1 MTNEKQLFRKLGGW
15 LGTFACAGLLA
26 ACGGGGGSPGTGPG
40 GVTPT
45 PKVASVVL
53 TASAASM
60 PSSGLD
66 GTEVTLTA
74 VVKDG
79 SNNVLPNQTVSFKA
93 DSGNISNTTRTTDA
107 NGTVTEKINTK
118 GNPAPRTITISA
130 SAGGVNSNEV
140 KVNVV
145 AASQTLTL
153 TTDSGTLQSSGAAGS
168 EVTVTA
174 LVKDS
179 NNTVMPNVKVD
190 LAADSGS
197 LTAGT
202 RITDASGR
210 VTEKLSTGNDAK
222 SRTIKIT
229 ATIAGVAPVSTQVN
243 VVGTQLQINASSSV
257 SVGTST
263 DVTVKL
269 VDSAGNALIG
279 KAVTFSATRNQLSVK
294 GGGAAVTNSAGQ
306 LTLSYVAATAGSDII
321 SVSAMGETANSP
333 VNVSNA
339 NFTVAAVNGS
349 GAVQSLAAINQCH
362 PVLVHS
368 DTGGTP
374 TGGSVTI
381 SSSRGT
387 VYSNATCTTPL
398 VVALPLVSGNATAYV
413 SAGSPG
419 VATLSAVTTSNNA
432 TAQGTVEFV
441 APLLSTATIS
451 VQADPS
457 VVGANAPGST
467 SQQAT
472 IRAVVRDGTASN
484 NLVKNATVAFTITS
498 DPTGGTLTQP
508 AVVVTGSDGAATVSY
523 IAGTSSSAANG
534 VQIRAQIQGG
544 SNAAATVALTV
555 GQKALFISAGTG
567 NSISTP
573 DSATYQQDYT
583 VLVTDAAGNAKSGV
597 NVTASVRPRNYK
609 KGVLVY
615 LEPDG
620 PWSQILTD
628 VVSCANEDTDGSGI
642 LTPAKD
648 INNNGRLDPGIPITV
663 TSSGTTD
670 SGGRATISL
679 IYPRDRAKWL
689 TVDLTITGQTA
700 GTEARYVGFIQL
712 TGLAT
717 DYTNKN
723 IDPPGRIS
731 PYGTAA
737 LCTDPN

>member
-1 MTNEKQLFRKLGGW
+1 MMTEKHVFRKLSGW
-15 LGTFACAGLLA
+15 LGTVACAGLLA

-40 GVTPT
+40 GVTPAA
-45 PKVASVVL
+45 KVASVVL

-74 VVKDG
+74 VVKDS

-93 DSGNISNTTRTTDA
+93 DSGNISSTTRTTDA

-118 GNPAPRTITISA
+118 GNATARTITVSA
-130 SAGGVNSNEV
+130 SASGVNSNEV
-140 KVNVV
+140 KINVV
-145 AASQTLTL
+145 TASQTLTL

-202 RITDASGR
+202 RITDATGR
-210 VTEKLSTGNDAK
+210 VTEKLSTGADAR
-222 SRTIKIT
+222 SRVIKIT
-229 ATIAGVAPVSTQVN
+229 AAIAGVAPVTTQVN
-243 VVGTQLQINASSSV
+243 VVGSQLQINASSSV

-279 KAVTFSATRNQLSVK
+279 KSVTFSATRNQLSVK
-294 GGGAAVTNSAGQ
+294 GGAAAVTNAAGQ
-306 LTLSYVAATAGSDII
+306 LTLTYTAATAGSDVI
-321 SVSAMGETANSP
+321 SVSAMGETANAAIT
-333 VNVSNA
+333 VSNT
-339 NFTVAAVNGS
+339 NFSVAVT
-349 GAVQSLAAINQCH
+349 GAGGTQGLASINQCH
-362 PVLVHS
+362 PVAIHS

-374 TGGSVTI
+374 TGGSVTV

-387 VYSNATCTTPL
+387 VYSDAACQSPL
-398 VVALPLVSGNATAYV
+398 TVALPLVSGNATAYV
-413 SAGSPG
+413 SASSPG
-419 VATLSAVTTSNNA
+419 VATLTATTTSNSA
-432 TAQGTVEFV
+432 TAQGQVEFV
-441 APLLSTATIS
+441 APLLSTATIN

-467 SQQAT
+467 SQQAA

-484 NLVKNATVAFTITS
+484 NLVKNAAVAFTIIS
-498 DPTGGTLTQP
+498 DPTGGALTQP
-508 AVVVTGSDGAATVSY
+508 AVVITGSDGAATVSY
-523 IAGTSSSAANG
+523 IAGTSSSASNG

-544 SNAAATVALTV
+544 SNASSVVSLTV

-567 NSISTP
+567 NSIATP
-573 DSATYQQDYT
+573 DSATYRQDYT
-583 VLVTDAAGNAKSGV
+583 VFVTDAAGNAKAGV
-597 NVTASVRPRNYK
+597 NVTASVRPRYYK
-609 KGVLVY
+609 KGSLVFFA
-615 LEPDG
+615 PDG
-620 PWSQILTD
+620 PWGQVPAD
-628 VVSCANEDTDGSGI
+628 VTTCPNEDTDGSGI
-642 LTPAKD
+642 LTSAKD
-648 INNNGRLDPGIPITV
+648 TNGNGRLDPGIPITV

-670 SGGRATISL
+670 AGGRAVISL
-679 IYPRDRAKWL
+679 TYPRDRANWL
-689 TVDLTITGQTA
+689 AVDLTITGATA
-700 GTEARYVGFIQL
+700 GTETRYVGFVPL
-712 TGLAT
+712 MGLSS
-717 DYTNKN
+717 DYTNRN
-723 IDPPGRIS
+723 VTPPGQAS
-731 PYGTAA
+731 PYGTAS

>member
-1 MTNEKQLFRKLGGW
+1 MTIEKQILRKLGGW
-15 LGTFACAGLLA
+15 LGTFACASLLA

-53 TASAASM
+53 TASGTSM

-107 NGTVTEKINTK
+107 NGIVTEKINTK
-118 GNPAPRTITISA
+118 GNATPRTITISA
-130 SAGGVNSNEV
+130 SAGGVNSNDV

-210 VTEKLSTGNDAK
+210 VIEKLSTGNDAR

-263 DVTVKL
+263 DITVKL

-279 KAVTFSATRNQLSVK
+279 KAVTFTSTRNQLSVK
-294 GGGAAVTNSAGQ
+294 GGGAAVTNAAGQ
-306 LTLSYVAATAGSDII
+306 LTLTYAATTAGNDTI
-321 SVSAMGETANSP
+321 SVSAMGETANAP

-339 NFTVAAVNGS
+339 NFTVVVVNGG
-349 GAVQSLAAINQCH
+349 GAVQTLASINQCH
-362 PVLVHS
+362 RVVVHS

-374 TGGSVTI
+374 TGGSVTV

-387 VYSNATCTTPL
+387 VYSNSACSTPL
-398 VVALPLVSGNATAYV
+398 VVALPLVNGDATAYV
-413 SAGSPG
+413 SASSPG
-419 VATLSAVTTSNNA
+419 VATLTASTSANSA
-432 TAQGTVEFV
+432 TAQGQVEFV
-441 APLLSTATIS
+441 APLLATATIN

-472 IRAVVRDGTASN
+472 IRAVVRDGTPSN
-484 NLVKNATVAFTITS
+484 NLVKNAAVAFTIIN

-508 AVVVTGSDGAATVSY
+508 AVVLTGSDGGATVSY
-523 IAGTSSSAANG
+523 IAGTSSSSANG

-544 SNAAATVALTV
+544 SNASSVVSLTV

-567 NSISTP
+567 NTIATP
-573 DSATYQQDYT
+573 DSATYRQDYT
-583 VLVTDAAGNAKSGV
+583 VFVTDAAGNAKAGV
-597 NVTASVRPRNYK
+597 NVTASVRPRYYM
-609 KGVLVY
+609 KGT
-615 LEPDG
+615 LEFAGTEG
-620 PWSQILTD
+620 PWDYDLLHL
-628 VVSCANEDTDGSGI
+628 VSCPNEDTDGSGI
-642 LTPAKD
+642 LTSAKD
-648 INNNGRLDPGIPITV
+648 TNGNGRLDPGIPITV

-670 SGGRATISL
+670 AGGRASISL
-679 IYPRDRAKWL
+679 TYPRDRAKWL
-689 TVDLTITGQTA
+689 GVDLTITGQTA
-700 GTEARYVGFIQL
+700 GTETRYVGFSVL
-712 TGLAT
+712 PGLSS
-717 DYTNKN
+717 DYTNRN
-723 IDPPGRIS
+723 ITPPGRVS
-731 PYGTAA
+731 PYGSGAT
-737 LCTDPN
+737 CSDPN

>member
-1 MTNEKQLFRKLGGW
+1 MTTEKQLFRKLGGW

-40 GVTPT
+40 GVTP
-45 PKVASVVL
+45 PAKVASVVL
-53 TASAASM
+53 TASAATM

-107 NGTVTEKINTK
+107 NGIVTEKINTK
-118 GNPAPRTITISA
+118 GNATPRTITISA

-202 RITDASGR
+202 RITDAAGR
-210 VTEKLSTGNDAK
+210 VTEKLSTGNDAR
-222 SRTIKIT
+222 SRTIKVT
-229 ATIAGVAPVSTQVN
+229 ATIAGLDPVTAQVN
-243 VVGTQLQINASSSV
+243 VVGTQVQVNASSSV

-269 VDSAGNALIG
+269 VDSAGNALVG
-279 KAVTFSATRNQLSVK
+279 KAVTFSAARNQLSVK

-306 LTLSYVAATAGSDII
+306 LTLSYSASSAGADTITVTS
-321 SVSAMGETANSP
+321 MGETSTAGI
-333 VNVSNA
+333 NVSNT
-339 NFTVAAVNGS
+339 NFTVAVINGG
-349 GAVQSLAAINQCH
+349 GAVQTLAAINQCH
-362 PVLVHS
+362 PVAIHS
-368 DTGGTP
+368 DAGGTP
-374 TGGSVTI
+374 TGGSVTV

-387 VYSNATCTTPL
+387 VYSDAACASPL
-398 VVALPLVSGNATAYV
+398 TVAIPLASGNATAYV
-413 SAGSPG
+413 SATSPG
-419 VATLSAVTTSNNA
+419 VATLTATTTANNA
-432 TAQGTVEFV
+432 TAQGIVEFV
-441 APLLSTATIS
+441 APLLSTATVIA
-451 VQADPS
+451 QADPS

-467 SQQAT
+467 SQQAA
-472 IRAVVRDGTASN
+472 IRAVVRDGTPAN
-484 NLVKNATVAFTITS
+484 NLVKNAPVAFTIIS

-508 AVVVTGSDGAATVSY
+508 AVVLTGSDGSATVSY
-523 IAGTSSSAANG
+523 IAGTSSSASDG
-534 VQIRAQIQGG
+534 VKIRAQIQGG
-544 SNAAATVALTV
+544 SNASTVVSLTV

-567 NSISTP
+567 NTVQTP
-573 DSATYQQDYT
+573 DTTTYRRDYT
-583 VLVTDAAGNAKSGV
+583 VVVTDAAGNAKAGV
-597 NVTASVRPRNYK
+597 NVTASIRPRFYF
-609 KGVLVY
+609 KGTMAY
-615 LEPDG
+615 AEPDG
-620 PWSQILTD
+620 PWTAIYSAPA
-628 VVSCANEDTDGSGI
+628 CANEDTDGSGI
-642 LTPAKD
+642 VSAVKD
-648 INNNGRLDPGIPITV
+648 INGNGRLDPGIPVTV

-670 SGGRATISL
+670 AGGRAIVSL
-679 IYPRDRAKWL
+679 TYPKDRAYW
-689 TVDLTITGQTA
+689 VNADLTITGQTA
-700 GTEARYVGFIQL
+700 GTEARYVGFVQL
-712 TGLAT
+712 IGLSA
-717 DYTNKN
+717 DYTNRN
-723 IDPPGRIS
+723 VSPPGATS

-737 LCTDPN
+737 TCTDPN